1 MVRARDGLGVSG
13 VKLMG
18 TGGPV
23 KTDAEWGKWA
33 HGNEFLNTKR
43 GRLGPRGWFGQ
54 TVSPSLPNM
63 ASANPGPLDSDTTR
77 IVRGACP
84 HDCPDTCAMLV
95 TVESGR
101 AVRVAGDPDHP
112 FTRGFL
118 CTKVNRYVERT
129 YHEGRLLHPMRR
141 TGPKGSGKFARI
153 SWDEALDEIATRLN
167 EIRRSSDG
175 PQAILPYSYAGTM
188 GVVQGGSIDRRFF
201 HAIGASM
208 LDRTICS
215 TPGKVG
221 MQMTVGANVG
231 ADPEGIPQSDLV
243 LLWGTNTLTSNPHMW
258 PFVLEAK
265 ARGAPIIAI
274 DPIRTRTAAQC
285 DEWIAIRPGTDAA
298 LALGLMHVV
307 LERGLQDDDYI
318 ERYTVGIDAL
328 RERAREYSPQRVSQ
342 ITGIRPDVIVSLGE
356 RYGRAKA
363 AFIRVNYGLQRHGG
377 GGMAVRSIACL
388 PALTGHWRRAGG
400 GVQLSSSHNFKFNT
414 QLVERPDLSPPV
426 RTINMIRLGEALTTK
441 DAGVGGPPVR
451 AMIVYNS
458 NPAAVAPDR
467 NAVLAGM
474 RREDLFTVVLEHF
487 QTDTADYADIVLP
500 ATTQLE
506 HWDLHLA
513 YGHHYVTL
521 NQPSIAPLGEALP
534 NSEIFRRIA
543 ARMGLE
549 HPPLRDDDLTVIRQ
563 ALDSTH
569 DNMAGVTLETLIER
583 GWTRLNVPT
592 PYLPYESGKFFT
604 PSGKCEF
611 YSPRLAAMGL
621 DPVPTFTAPYEFPDA
636 VPDLA
641 ERYPLTL
648 ISSPAHQFLN
658 STFVNIG
665 ALRRGAREPECLLH
679 PADAEQRGIGAGAR
693 VVVHND
699 RGAFTAVARVEDT
712 IRPGV
717 VWAPSIWWG
726 KYAADGANANQ
737 TTSQRETD
745 LGRGPVFYD
754 NLVEVGL
761 AD

>member
-1 MVRARDGLGVSG
+1 M
-13 VKLMG
+13 
-18 TGGPV
+18 TP
-23 KTDAEWGKWA
+23 
-33 HGNEFLNTKR
+33 
-43 GRLGPRGWFGQ
+43 
-54 TVSPSLPNM
+54 TVAAVPHDPK
-63 ASANPGPLDSDTTR
+63 ASSR
-77 IVRGACP
+77 VVRGACP

-118 CTKVNRYVERT
+118 CAKVNRYVERT
-129 YHEGRLLHPMRR
+129 YHEDRLLHPMRR
-141 TGPKGSGKFARI
+141 AGPKGSGKFARI

-167 EIRRSSDG
+167 EIRNSSDG

-188 GVVQGGSIDRRFF
+188 GIVQGSSIDRRFF
-201 HAIGASM
+201 HAIGASK

-215 TPGKVG
+215 TAGKVG

-231 ADPEGIPQSDLV
+231 ADPEGIPESDLV

-274 DPIRTRTAAQC
+274 DPLRTRTAAQC
-285 DEWIAIRPGTDAA
+285 DEWIGLRPGTDAA
-298 LALGLMHVV
+298 LALGMMHVV

-318 ERYTVGIDAL
+318 ARYTTGIDAL
-328 RERAREYSPQRVSQ
+328 RERAGEYTPEHTSR
-342 ITGIRPDVIVSLGE
+342 ITGLAPEVIVSLGE

-377 GGMAVRSIACL
+377 GGMAVRTIACL

-414 QLVERPDLSPPV
+414 ALVERPDLSPPV

-451 AMIVYNS
+451 ALVVYNS
-458 NPAAVAPDR
+458 NPGAVAPDR

-474 RREDLFTVVLEHF
+474 RRDDLFTVVLEHF

-506 HWDLHLA
+506 HWDLHLS

-521 NQPSIAPLGEALP
+521 NQPSVDPLGESLP

-543 ARMGLE
+543 GRMGLDD
-549 HPPLRDDDLTVIRQ
+549 PSLRDDDLTVIRQ
-563 ALDSTH
+563 ALDSTSEK
-569 DNMAGVTLETLIER
+569 MAGVTLEALIER

-592 PYLPYESGKFFT
+592 PFLPYENGGFAT

-611 YSPRLAAMGL
+611 YSPRLEKMGI
-621 DPVPTFTAPYEFPDA
+621 DPVPTFTAPYEFPEE
-636 VPDLA
+636 VPELA
-641 ERYPLTL
+641 GRYPLTL

-679 PADAEQRGIGAGAR
+679 PIDAEERGIGVGAR

-699 RGAFTAVARVEDT
+699 RGAFTAVARVEDS

-726 KYAADGANANQ
+726 KFAADGANANQ

-745 LGRGPVFYD
+745 LGHGPVFYD